1 MMAEAKKAVANVE
14 DTVHFL
20 ESKEGKA
27 LSKAERG
34 AKVMSA
40 IKQLQDLQSS
50 WQKASTVS
58 VWDHKAALMKQLKD
72 KHAALVKDKKMMKVL
87 KLGKALA
94 EKKLAVQKLIE
105 QKQNA
110 AAKKEL
116 EKEAKKELEK
126 EMKEQDD

>member
-20 ESKEGKA
+20 ESKEGKP
-27 LSKAERG
+27 LSKTERG

-58 VWDHKAALMKQLKD
+58 IADRKAALMKQLKD
-72 KHAALVKDKKMMKVL
+72 KEAELVKDKKMMKVL
-87 KLGKALA
+87 KLEKALA
-94 EKKLAVQKLIE
+94 
-105 QKQNA
+105 
-110 AAKKEL
+110 
-116 EKEAKKELEK
+116 
-126 EMKEQDD
+126 